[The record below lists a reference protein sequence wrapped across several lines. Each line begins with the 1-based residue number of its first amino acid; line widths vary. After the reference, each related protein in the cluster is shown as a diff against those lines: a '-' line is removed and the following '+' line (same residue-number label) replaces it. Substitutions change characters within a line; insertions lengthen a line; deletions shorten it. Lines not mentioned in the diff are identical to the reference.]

1 MTIANC
7 DTHAFIMYVHTRER
21 ERAVS
26 DLTVFQY
33 SFTIIIIMIIILQ
46 FRGTTDLCDSL
57 CHFHFLLLILVLL
70 FIDLR
75 RLHRIRC
82 DVWLLFRRRFSLDVR
97 RSGSV
102 RLLLPVPVEEGAG
115 LRVVEVLR
123 EQTTTDVCKVNN
135 PLLQF
140 YYCSYSIRITT
151 CIFDAETVTG
161 AWHRKHCRGS
171 TCDSDGASSQQEAWC
186 QASLISRSFYS
197 PGQCSRSCKHIANS
211 DRV

>member
-1 MTIANC
+1 M
-7 DTHAFIMYVHTRER
+7 
-21 ERAVS
+21 
-26 DLTVFQY
+26 FQY

-75 RLHRIRC
+75 RLSCIRC

-123 EQTTTDVCKVNN
+123 EQTTTDVVCKVNN

-140 YYCSYSIRITT
+140 YYCSYSIQITT
-151 CIFDAETVTG
+151 CRFVAETVTG
-161 AWHRKHCRGS
+161 A
-171 TCDSDGASSQQEAWC
+171 
-186 QASLISRSFYS
+186 
-197 PGQCSRSCKHIANS
+197 
-211 DRV
+211 